1 MRDFVSGGNVEFV
14 RDLEGLEMRGDLLAE
29 GEVGGGTH

>member
-1 MRDFVSGGNVEFV
+1 MGGGNVEFV
-14 RDLEGLEMRGDLLAE
+14 GDLEGLEMGGDLLAE